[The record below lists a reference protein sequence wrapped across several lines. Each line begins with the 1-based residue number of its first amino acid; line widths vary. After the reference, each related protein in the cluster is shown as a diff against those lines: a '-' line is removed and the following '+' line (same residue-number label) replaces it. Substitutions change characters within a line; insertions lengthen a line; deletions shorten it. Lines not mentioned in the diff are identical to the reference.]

1 MIAALSRLSAQ
12 TNSQILYLHANGAD
26 GLLDTN
32 FPSATNHQTAS
43 SGAVDRT
50 NFVEVGTWAAAPATV
65 GFNLIGA
72 TPLQAWIGRRFAD
85 PNGNSDNSENTGT
98 FFDLRVEL
106 LKGGTGLPESAGF
119 VTYLRNVKADPDK
132 ANPFTIGFGS
142 FSNVVFSRGDVLGLR
157 VLAKVSDM
165 SGHPTAPG
173 ASLFYDSIERPAQF
187 GISFTPRPGAELLI
201 ATNATTSPT
210 ITASGFFP
218 DAVIIEII
226 GGASLLRIDTT
237 NGQFEA
243 SIPLQPNKINRL
255 FFTGIAAD
263 GTRSAPLSA
272 AVIQDAQP
280 PSLFIDFPA
289 SGTEITTDTVDVAG
303 RVGDMLT
310 GFMGLNVTVNG
321 QSANVIVGI
330 GNNGTFEKTAVP
342 LAMGTNVITATATDQ
357 LGNTVSRQVTVNR
370 VAIPPDAHRIL
381 VISGNAQTARI
392 GTVLPSPVV
401 VQVVR
406 SDGTP
411 FMDKLVKF
419 KVTRSDG
426 RLGAAPTN
434 TTDMEFI
441 ARTDANGYA
450 QIYWRLG
457 GTAGCG
463 INRLEVTSKDIIG
476 SAFFCASA
484 TPGAAA
490 QINIGSGN
498 SQRAETGSIAP
509 EPLRAWVSD
518 ACNGVEGIPV
528 TFTVIQGG
536 GKVFPSPG
544 GEGQGE
550 GGSSLTLPTTRT
562 GHAEVNYELGADG
575 GNQIIEAN
583 FAGNSNRPATFV
595 IYGVVRDTNQPT
607 AFSGLALD
615 NASRPIGGAHCVLQV
630 GGTNIETH
638 TDAQGQFDF
647 SNIPAGPAHLHVDGL
662 TATNLAGQ
670 TIPQGSYPALSYSL
684 VLVPNANNSLPM
696 PVLLPKLNPNN
707 ARMYDG
713 TLDVELTC
721 EGMAGLKMIVKA
733 GSMRNP
739 DGSIPTPQ
747 RPAILAL
754 NQVHHDDVPMPMPDG
769 AAPPFAWTLQPGGST
784 FDPPIQIEYPNMSGL
799 PAGGIAYFLSFNHDT
814 ERFEIVASGHV
825 IDDSTTIVTDPG
837 GGLSLAGWGCNCPP
851 YSVTADCENCNVSI
865 NSPPP
870 AEVCKDKAITI
881 GASGQPAG
889 GTYSWSGSEGISG
902 SGSSISVTFN
912 STGSKTIS
920 VTYTCQT
927 DSGPIASSDS
937 VTVQVLEEGGI
948 GAVEYNFGAPVAVTQ
963 KIADA
968 LSRLRIGQFEA
979 SGSVGFSGQRE
990 VICCEMDGRSAKR
1003 TVGAVNLQAGVS
1015 LRGMVPIPGLSLPA
1029 PPPFNVG
1036 LNAFIE
1042 GGVSVGVTGTF
1053 GYNDCLKSWEGS
1065 ASGTIVGTLSGGVS
1079 IDILGYVVIDGGLQ
1093 SGLNGTVQLV
1103 STSQGLTSTG
1113 NVGHNGLVVFI
1124 TATYTNPLTGEM
1136 DSISASYVLIQ
1147 PGNIGMFSSIIATSL

>member
-1 MIAALSRLSAQ
+1 
-12 TNSQILYLHANGAD
+12 
-26 GLLDTN
+26 
-32 FPSATNHQTAS
+32 
-43 SGAVDRT
+43 
-50 NFVEVGTWAAAPATV
+50 
-65 GFNLIGA
+65 
-72 TPLQAWIGRRFAD
+72 
-85 PNGNSDNSENTGT
+85 
-98 FFDLRVEL
+98 
-106 LKGGTGLPESAGF
+106 
-119 VTYLRNVKADPDK
+119 
-132 ANPFTIGFGS
+132 
-142 FSNVVFSRGDVLGLR
+142 
-157 VLAKVSDM
+157 
-165 SGHPTAPG
+165 
-173 ASLFYDSIERPAQF
+173 
-187 GISFTPRPGAELLI
+187 
-201 ATNATTSPT
+201 
-210 ITASGFFP
+210 
-218 DAVIIEII
+218 
-226 GGASLLRIDTT
+226 
-237 NGQFEA
+237 
-243 SIPLQPNKINRL
+243 
-255 FFTGIAAD
+255 
-263 GTRSAPLSA
+263 
-272 AVIQDAQP
+272 
-280 PSLFIDFPA
+280 
-289 SGTEITTDTVDVAG
+289 
-303 RVGDMLT
+303 
-310 GFMGLNVTVNG
+310 
-321 QSANVIVGI
+321 
-330 GNNGTFEKTAVP
+330 
-342 LAMGTNVITATATDQ
+342 
-357 LGNTVSRQVTVNR
+357 
-370 VAIPPDAHRIL
+370 
-381 VISGNAQTARI
+381 
-392 GTVLPSPVV
+392 
-401 VQVVR
+401 
-406 SDGTP
+406 
-411 FMDKLVKF
+411 
-419 KVTRSDG
+419 
-426 RLGAAPTN
+426 
-434 TTDMEFI
+434 
-441 ARTDANGYA
+441 
-450 QIYWRLG
+450 
-457 GTAGCG
+457 
-463 INRLEVTSKDIIG
+463 
-476 SAFFCASA
+476 
-484 TPGAAA
+484 
-490 QINIGSGN
+490 
-498 SQRAETGSIAP
+498 
-509 EPLRAWVSD
+509 
-518 ACNGVEGIPV
+518 
-528 TFTVIQGG
+528 
-536 GKVFPSPG
+536 
-544 GEGQGE
+544 
-550 GGSSLTLPTTRT
+550 
-562 GHAEVNYELGADG
+562 
-575 GNQIIEAN
+575 
-583 FAGNSNRPATFV
+583 
-595 IYGVVRDTNQPT
+595 
-607 AFSGLALD
+607 
-615 NASRPIGGAHCVLQV
+615 
-630 GGTNIETH
+630 
-638 TDAQGQFDF
+638 
-647 SNIPAGPAHLHVDGL
+647 
-662 TATNLAGQ
+662 
-670 TIPQGSYPALSYSL
+670 
-684 VLVPNANNSLPM
+684 
-696 PVLLPKLNPNN
+696 
-707 ARMYDG
+707 
-713 TLDVELTC
+713 
-721 EGMAGLKMIVKA
+721 
-733 GSMRNP
+733 
-739 DGSIPTPQ
+739 
-747 RPAILAL
+747 L